1 MVRGDDERARRSGG
15 DSSRFG
21 HLIRPSMSVPLG
33 STRPWRRPRAVRSP
47 VIFVLGFG
55 YFPGKN
61 PTRPERRID
70 PPSTPRDRSLTSR
83 LLLSSSLDSTV
94 RLVVLEPVVSCAT
107 CAASSAGRTR
117 TSTRRTSVPS
127 GRSPSPAAPT
137 PRASSS
143 RSSVSRPSSPTPP
156 SVSAAACS

>member
-83 LLLSSSLDSTV
+83 LFLPSPLDSTV

-117 TSTRRTSVPS
+117 TPS
-127 GRSPSPAAPT
+127 GCRRSAQT
-137 PRASSS
+137 RV
-143 RSSVSRPSSPTPP
+143 RSEVSGVRRENESAVADRGRDPP
-156 SVSAAACS
+156 IGSG